1 MSAGTFVGGEPG
13 SSAGTPGD
21 MNGSILGTP
30 RSSSG
35 VPENQSLLS
44 FLAMLDRKA
53 DCGHGVG
60 SGVGWWTPERKNMVL
75 SLPAKAGMQ
84 VACAW
89 EAQADKEQPDMWL
102 PLLELLCRVSWKAL
116 ATTLWLKIRGPLE
129 PMKSFWDQNF
139 DLEDARTRY
148 AEYYAELKVSLEQKA
163 RLLGGPGSQWAKGLA
178 ESVDPEE
185 VVYPGGQV
193 GAPAPEPTQP

>member
-21 MNGSILGTP
+21 MNGSIPGISGSGTP
-30 RSSSG
+30 GSSSG

-53 DCGHGVG
+53 DCGHGLG
-60 SGVGWWTPERKNMVL
+60 SGLGWWTPERKTMVMH
-75 SLPAKAGMQ
+75 LPVKAGFQ
-84 VACAW
+84 VARAW
-89 EAQADKEQPDMWL
+89 DAQANSEQPGMWL

-129 PMKSFWDQNF
+129 AMESFWEQF
-139 DLEDARTRY
+139 SSLPSEVFKRQAQ
-148 AEYYAELKVSLEQKA
+148 ASSIKVSL
-163 RLLGGPGSQWAKGLA
+163 LIFFNLNN
-178 ESVDPEE
+178 
-185 VVYPGGQV
+185 
-193 GAPAPEPTQP
+193 